1 MVKSHRFRDHLE
13 SFLIYAGLTLYAF
26 IVVVPFLHTIAR
38 SFSPELPILRNEVY
52 LWPVNFTAD
61 AYRRLLRGGYFW
73 RAYRNSIIIT
83 VVGTTV
89 QMFMTV
95 ITAYPLSRR
104 YLPGR
109 NFLMTLVLIV
119 IIFPPNLIP
128 FYLAVRGFGLIDSFW
143 ALILP
148 YAFTSFNMIVLK
160 SYFQALPVELE
171 ESAVIDGANDL
182 QILWRIMLPL
192 AMPVLATLT
201 LFYAVANWNLFL
213 PAIFFINDG
222 SKQPLQVLLRDLIWS
237 YQLMTETAPTEEL
250 ERMAGMEALKSASVL
265 IAALPMLAAYPFLQR
280 YFIKGVTLG
289 AIKG

>member
-1 MVKSHRFRDHLE
+1 MVKGRRFRDHLE
-13 SFLIYAGLTLYAF
+13 SFLIYAGITIYAF

-148 YAFTSFNMIVLK
+148 YALTSFNMIVLK

-265 IAALPMLAAYPFLQR
+265 IAALPMLVAYPFLQR

>member
-1 MVKSHRFRDHLE
+1 MGRRFRDRLE
-13 SFLIYAGLTLYAF
+13 SFLIYAGITIYGL
-26 IVVVPFLHTIAR
+26 IVIVPFLHTIAR
-38 SFSPELPILRNEVY
+38 SFSPELPIIRNEVY
-52 LWPVNFTAD
+52 LWPVRFSID
-61 AYRRLLRGGYFW
+61 AYRRLLRGNYFW
-73 RAYRNSIIIT
+73 RAYRNSLIIT

-119 IIFPPNLIP
+119 IIFPPSLVP
-128 FYLAVRGFGLIDSFW
+128 FYLAVRGFGLIDSYW

-160 SYFQALPVELE
+160 SYFQALPVALE
-171 ESAVIDGANDL
+171 ESAIIDGANDI
-182 QILWRIMLPL
+182 QVLWRIMLPL
-192 AMPVLATLT
+192 AAPVIATLT
-201 LFYAVANWNLFL
+201 LFYAVGNWNMFL

-222 SKQPLQVLLRDLIWS
+222 NKQPLQVLLRDLIWS

-250 ERMAGMEALKSASVL
+250 EQMAGMEALKAASVL

>member
-1 MVKSHRFRDHLE
+1 MVKGRRFRDYLE
-13 SFLIYAGLTLYAF
+13 SFLIYAGLTIYAF

-52 LWPVNFTAD
+52 LWPVKFNTD

-73 RAYRNSIIIT
+73 RAYRNSVIIT
-83 VVGTTV
+83 AIGTTV
-89 QMFMTV
+89 QMFMTI

-128 FYLAVRGFGLIDSFW
+128 FYLAVRGFGLIDSYW

-222 SKQPLQVLLRDLIWS
+222 NKQPLQVLLRDLIWS